1 MRNRKISFFK
11 TWLLPSLLM
20 MGAIGI
26 EISLLYDN
34 YSRFD
39 IILVAGAS
47 AFTLLLSAILLER
60 SQRFFHTRNVFSVP
74 NISLT
79 ALLTFFGYL
88 LYRLFI
94 HLAFNDSHNIHQ
106 LSVEYFWIHLFT
118 SYTFLIIV
126 LATVWIDEQDT
137 RAEKL
142 RNFVTEKEREAMEIE
157 LNTLQEQFKPH
168 FLFNSLNSIN
178 ALTTINPEEARKMIQ
193 LLSDYM
199 RVVVGKDKNEMIS
212 LETELKNIKLYTDI
226 EKIRFVDRLEID
238 YKVEKEA
245 ESASLPA
252 LITQPLIENAIK
264 YGLYGTTD
272 KVKIEL
278 MARKENNELF
288 IQVKNPFDAK
298 DRGGMKGTGFGLH
311 SIEKKLMYNYNR
323 SQLLTT
329 EEKEGSF
336 IVTLIIPQH
345 V

>member
-1 MRNRKISFFK
+1 MRPRKISFFK
-11 TWLLPSLLM
+11 TWLLPSILM
-20 MGAIGI
+20 LGAIGI
-26 EISLLYDN
+26 ETSLLYEN
-34 YSRFD
+34 YSGQD
-39 IILVAGAS
+39 IALIIGAS
-47 AFTLLLSAILLER
+47 VFTTLLSAILLER

-88 LYRLFI
+88 VYRLFI
-94 HLAFNDSHNIHQ
+94 HFTFRDDHAVHE
-106 LSVEYFWIHLFT
+106 LSVEYFWIHIFT

-126 LATVWIDEQDT
+126 LATVWIDEQDS

-157 LNTLQEQFKPH
+157 LNALQEQFKPH

-178 ALTTINPEEARKMIQ
+178 ALTAINPEEARKMIQ

-199 RVVVGKDKNEMIS
+199 RVVVAKDKNELIS

-226 EKIRFVDRLEID
+226 EKIRFVDRLDIVYAID
-238 YKVEKEA
+238 
-245 ESASLPA
+245 ESTKSAVLPP

-272 KVKIEL
+272 AVKIKVSAKKKNDNL
-278 MARKENNELF
+278 IIR
-288 IQVKNPFDAK
+288 ISNPFDVK
-298 DRGGMKGTGFGLH
+298 DRGGMKGTGFGLS
-311 SIEKKLMYNYNR
+311 SIEKKLMYIYNR
-323 SQLLTT
+323 SQLLNT
-329 EEKEGSF
+329 EEQEGNF

>member
-1 MRNRKISFFK
+1 MRNKKISFFK
-11 TWLLPSLLM
+11 TWLLPSLLLL
-20 MGAIGI
+20 GAIGI
-26 EISLLYDN
+26 EISLLYDH

-39 IILVAGAS
+39 ISLIAGTSAITTLAS
-47 AFTLLLSAILLER
+47 AFLLER

-74 NISLT
+74 NISLS

-94 HLAFNDSHNIHQ
+94 HLFFDESHAIHQ
-106 LSVEYFWIHLFT
+106 LSIEYFWIHLFT

-142 RNFVTEKEREAMEIE
+142 RNFVTGKEREAMEIE

-212 LETELKNIKLYTDI
+212 FETEIKNIKLYTDI
-226 EKIRFVDRLEID
+226 EKIRFVDRLEIE
-238 YKVEKEA
+238 YSVEKEA
-245 ESASLPA
+245 EKAALPA

-272 KVKIEL
+272 TVKIEL
-278 MARKENNELF
+278 SANILNNELI
-288 IQVKNPFDAK
+288 IQVKNPFDLQ
-298 DRGGMKGTGFGLH
+298 DRGGMKGTGFGLR
-311 SIEKKLMYNYNR
+311 SIEKKLMYLYNR
-323 SQLLTT
+323 SQLMTT
-329 EEKEGSF
+329 KEEENCF

-345 V
+345 A